1 MSDNVHHLS
10 PLLRQ
15 SSDILVERAQGMY
28 VYAED
33 GGKYMD
39 FASGIGVL
47 STGHCHPRVVE
58 AAKAQIDKVVHAQY
72 AIMKHPPILEL
83 SDRLVELLPDAIDS
97 VFFSNAGTEAVEA
110 SIRLARQATGKPNII
125 AFRGCFHG
133 RTMGSLSTTT
143 SSAAVRQGVQPMMG
157 GVVTAPFPDT
167 YWYGMS
173 EDEAADFALRELD
186 YILQVQSTPM
196 ETAAMLIEPI
206 QGEAGYIPANTKF
219 MQGLQE
225 RCNKHGIL
233 LMMDEVQSGNGRTG
247 LMWGY
252 EHFGVEPDVVIS
264 AKGVASGFQLSFMAA
279 PAELMSK
286 ALPGSQGGTYGG
298 NAVACAAALA
308 TLDVIRDER
317 LVENAAERGAQ
328 LLARLQA
335 VQARHPEIGNISGKG
350 LMIGTHFVDAHGK
363 PDGDRGAKMLK
374 ACEHRGLLMIRC
386 GPWGGNVIRWIP
398 PLIVTAEEIDWA
410 VDQFESAL
418 IETGGGESTEA
429 MRGTG

>member
-1 MSDNVHHLS
+1 MTHNIHHLS

-15 SSDILVERAQGMY
+15 SSDIIVERAQGVY
-28 VYAED
+28 IYAED
-33 GGKYMD
+33 GRKYMD
-39 FASGIGVL
+39 FSSGIGVL

-72 AIMKHPPILEL
+72 AIMKHRPMMEL
-83 SDRLVELLPDAIDS
+83 SDRLCEMLPDAIDS

-143 SSAAVRQGVQPMMG
+143 SSAAVRQGVSPMMG

-206 QGEAGYIPANTKF
+206 QGEAGYIPANTRF

-233 LMMDEVQSGNGRTG
+233 LIADEVQSGNGRTG
-247 LMWGY
+247 LQWGY
-252 EHFGVEPDVVIS
+252 EHFGVEPDVVVS

-279 PAELMSK
+279 PAELMAK

-298 NAVACAAALA
+298 NAVACAAGLA
-308 TLDVIRDER
+308 TLDVMRDEK
-317 LVENAAERGAQ
+317 LIENAKARGEQ
-328 LLARLQA
+328 LWSRLEA
-335 VQARHPEIGNISGKG
+335 LQARHPEIGNISGKG
-350 LMIGTHFVDAHGK
+350 LMIGTHLVDAHGK

-374 ACEHRGLLMIRC
+374 ACEHLGLLMIRC

-398 PLIVTAEEIDWA
+398 PLIVTEEQIDWA
-410 VDQFESAL
+410 VDRFEEAL
-418 IETGGGESTEA
+418 LETGGGSGVEP
-429 MRGTG
+429 MRETG

>member
-1 MSDNVHHLS
+1 MTHNIHHLS

-15 SSDILVERAQGMY
+15 SSDIIVERAQGAY
-28 VYAED
+28 VYSED
-33 GGKYMD
+33 GRKYMD
-39 FASGIGVL
+39 FSSGIGVL

-72 AIMKHPPILEL
+72 AIMKHRPMMEL
-83 SDRLVELLPDAIDS
+83 SDRLCEMLPDAIDS

-143 SSAAVRQGVQPMMG
+143 SSAAVRQGVSPMMG
-157 GVVTAPFPDT
+157 GVVIAPFPDT
-167 YWYGMS
+167 YWYDMT

-206 QGEAGYIPANTKF
+206 QGEAGYIPANTRF

-225 RCNKHGIL
+225 RCNQHGIL
-233 LMMDEVQSGNGRTG
+233 LIADEVQCGNGRTG
-247 LMWGY
+247 LQWGY
-252 EHFGVEPDVVIS
+252 EHFGVEPDVVVS

-279 PAELMSK
+279 PAELMAK

-298 NAVACAAALA
+298 NAVACAAGLA
-308 TLDVIRDER
+308 TLDVMRDEK
-317 LVENAAERGAQ
+317 LIENAKARGEQ
-328 LLARLQA
+328 LWGRLEALQT
-335 VQARHPEIGNISGKG
+335 RHPEIGNISGKG
-350 LMIGTHFVDAHGK
+350 LMIGTHLVDAHGK

-374 ACEHRGLLMIRC
+374 ACEHLGLLMIRC
-386 GPWGGNVIRWIP
+386 GPWGGNVVRWIP
-398 PLIVTAEEIDWA
+398 PLIVTAEQIDWA
-410 VDQFESAL
+410 VDRFEEAL
-418 IETGGGESTEA
+418 LETGDSSGVQP
-429 MRGTG
+429 MRETG